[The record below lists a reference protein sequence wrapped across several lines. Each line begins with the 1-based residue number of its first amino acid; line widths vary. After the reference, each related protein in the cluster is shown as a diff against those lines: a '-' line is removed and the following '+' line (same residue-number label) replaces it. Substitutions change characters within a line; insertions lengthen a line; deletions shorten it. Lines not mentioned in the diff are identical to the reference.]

1 MTPDPTLNFIEAK
14 RRIADA
20 QSIAAAERL
29 VRGTHGRPPGHGPVS
44 AVVASFRRL
53 APAPRPKAA
62 I

>member
-1 MTPDPTLNFIEAK
+1 MTPDPTLNSIEAK

-29 VRGTHGRPPGHGPVS
+29 VRGTSLRRRATAPCPRSSPRS
-44 AVVASFRRL
+44 AARRRRRDPK
-53 APAPRPKAA
+53 PA